1 MKIYIGSD
9 HRGYDLRNQV
19 REHLVHRGYEVE
31 LVGDEV
37 KDEHDDYPPIAYA
50 VTTKVLGEED
60 QDQARGILVCG
71 SGQGMAI
78 AANRVRGI
86 RAAIAWSPAEVRAA
100 RNDDDANVL
109 VLPADMIDEETAL
122 AVVDDFFE
130 QKFSGEERHRR
141 RIEQIEELYG

>member
-9 HRGYDLRNQV
+9 HRGYELKNQV

-31 LVGDEV
+31 LVGSEV

-50 VTTKVLGEED
+50 VTAKVLGENEGEG
-60 QDQARGILVCG
+60 RGILVCG

-100 RNDDDANVL
+100 RKDDDANVL

-130 QKFSGEERHRR
+130 QKFSGEERHKR